1 MIAALSARTSAD
13 QHVADEERGKTPMST
28 PPPLDERQL
37 DLIRA
42 FLHTHFPSSETI
54 DTFDAERSAQRFIVN
69 PNGPDRHTLIAMRDA
84 LDHPDLGLLLDERLI
99 DALRLAGVSPVT
111 LTAQGPTY

>member
-1 MIAALSARTSAD
+1 
-13 QHVADEERGKTPMST
+13 MST
-28 PPPLDERQL
+28 LPPPLDERQL

-84 LDHPDLGLLLDERLI
+84 LDHPDLELLLDERLI
-99 DALRLAGVSPVT
+99 DALRLAGESPVT